1 MSNTSVIRAA
11 RVVGLLLAA
20 IMLVYL
26 ATYDGVW
33 ESDNPFLVPDI
44 LMGALLLASSVLPS
58 RWAPPAMIFAFGW
71 TAGILAV
78 TVFNNQLTRDEF
90 SVLNL
95 GMALAAAAM
104 TTLLIRVLVAGR
116 VPGQVGVPAG

>member
-1 MSNTSVIRAA
+1 M
-11 RVVGLLLAA
+11 VGLLLAA